1 MLVVFVQRIECYG
14 RLWKAWKGCWARV
27 RAAPERGGDGE
38 GAGRGRA
45 GGRCLP
51 LRHFRS
57 FALLEEAFPLAGAGY
72 GSDGV

>member
-1 MLVVFVQRIECYG
+1 MEGCG
-14 RLWKAWKGCWARV
+14 RRG
-27 RAAPERGGDGE
+27 RAVGRGSGRRRRE
-38 GAGRGRA
+38 AATGRGRA
-45 GGRCLP
+45 GGAVS

>member
-1 MLVVFVQRIECYG
+1 MEGVEGLLGAGQGGAGER
-14 RLWKAWKGCWARV
+14 RR
-27 RAAPERGGDGE
+27 RGGGGE
-38 GAGRGRA
+38 GTGG

>member
-1 MLVVFVQRIECYG
+1 MEGCGRRGRVVG
-14 RLWKAWKGCWARV
+14 RGSGR
-27 RAAPERGGDGE
+27 RRREAAT
-38 GAGRGRA
+38 GRGR
-45 GGRCLP
+45 GGEGRGGGCLP